1 MLTPSIQNENGEKVN
16 FNRRYPMQKRE
27 TSLCFKE
34 LTYCI
39 DTSMYSSDSNK
50 CGVPS
55 FADSKEILVLSLIS
69 RS

>member
-1 MLTPSIQNENGEKVN
+1 
-16 FNRRYPMQKRE
+16 MQKRE

-39 DTSMYSSDSNK
+39 DTYMYSSDSNK